1 MPTTPSS
8 TTVMRDQDAVPA
20 EAPLASK
27 LAMIGQSHASAVT
40 IDRLTPGRPTNRWAL
55 GAMLGDRALR
65 GDVIRLAWPVVVE
78 QLLATSVGLVDV
90 AVIGRLGSASLA
102 GSGLGLQIIMV
113 AISALSAFG
122 IGTTILVAQAT
133 GRRDP

>member
-1 MPTTPSS
+1 M
-8 TTVMRDQDAVPA
+8 
-20 EAPLASK
+20 
-27 LAMIGQSHASAVT
+27 
-40 IDRLTPGRPTNRWAL
+40 
-55 GAMLGDRALR
+55 
-65 GDVIRLAWPVVVE
+65 IRLAWPVVVE

-133 GRRDP
+133 GRRDPLGSATALRQGLTLGTALSVILTIVGLLVARPSWHFSAELVTSRRWAQYSYRYPCWEWCP